1 MINKFSILNG
11 AKYFS
16 LGIFQ
21 SYLVFITL
29 NILVA
34 LVAFN
39 LGDLTKYQKKVF
51 ENTTKSNSN
60 FSLTFVDFYI
70 SILKKVIN
78 LYISYTLGPKFKNL
92 NTDFTLGNCLFGSV
106 KLTKNDDL
114 EKYKYSGHGIGFD
127 SRSEFSL
134 LDGTMEKNAIIFGAD
149 MSSYVHVDNK
159 GKNTLILGEGPMQG
173 LDDTTLT
180 AEAKYIINFAQSAK
194 IFQLSL
200 MSTLFK
206 KIFTGLLTCLV
217 NGSND
222 TKCISL
228 SNHKSM
234 IQPTLNNLHSSE

>member
-106 KLTKNDDL
+106 KLTKNTDL
-114 EKYKYSGHGIGFD
+114 DKYKYTTYGIGFV
-127 SRSEFSL
+127 SLPEFSFT
-134 LDGTMEKNAIIFGAD
+134 DWSFRKVVIVFGAD
-149 MSSYVHVDNK
+149 MS
-159 GKNTLILGEGPMQG
+159 
-173 LDDTTLT
+173 
-180 AEAKYIINFAQSAK
+180 
-194 IFQLSL
+194 
-200 MSTLFK
+200 
-206 KIFTGLLTCLV
+206 
-217 NGSND
+217 
-222 TKCISL
+222 
-228 SNHKSM
+228 
-234 IQPTLNNLHSSE
+234 